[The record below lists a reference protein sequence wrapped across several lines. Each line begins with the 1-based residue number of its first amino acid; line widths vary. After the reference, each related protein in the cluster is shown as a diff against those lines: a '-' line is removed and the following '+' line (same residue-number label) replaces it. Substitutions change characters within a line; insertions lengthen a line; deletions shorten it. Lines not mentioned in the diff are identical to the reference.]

1 MRRAQLLFPTLMANG
16 PLPRLLAYP
25 AALPCAGPRLFKHDG
40 YSERPAPY
48 AASRRRGRCVP
59 GRSAASAV
67 QQHAVYGQLPDREQA
82 AHAGPILT
90 ATTTGAG
97 ALANVQVQAAM
108 GRMFDQATD
117 VLAVAAQEP
126 NPADPAGRSLYVTI
140 YDRFNNRLQRVFVLG
155 GEVEMVP
162 TSVLMADLTGDGY
175 DDLAVSFNQAAPSGV
190 TGFTTILTAA
200 DPQNWAAGLVVG
212 PLYFNEPIPVT
223 AFEGMTAADV
233 EGDGQLE
240 IVATLINTSTANG
253 PQLVVLGDAKCG
265 QHPRQARDQLCPVQH
280 AAEVEQPVQQPADYE
295 LRLRHPG
302 NVCPQRV
309 VRNSRPGK
317 WGV

>member
-1 MRRAQLLFPTLMANG
+1 MALCLVYLLIPLHSHAQDPDFSNTTDILNGQHHMLRADDVAV
-16 PLPRLLAYP
+16 AYQD
-25 AALPCAGPRLFKHDG
+25 AAQQ
-40 YSERPAPY
+40 APY
-48 AASRRRGRCVP
+48 SSTLYTDSFLTVNR
-59 GRSAASAV
+59 
-67 QQHAVYGQLPDREQA
+67 QLTQGQF
-82 AHAGPILT
+82 LT

-140 YDRFNNRLQRVFVLG
+140 YDRFNNRSQRVFVLG